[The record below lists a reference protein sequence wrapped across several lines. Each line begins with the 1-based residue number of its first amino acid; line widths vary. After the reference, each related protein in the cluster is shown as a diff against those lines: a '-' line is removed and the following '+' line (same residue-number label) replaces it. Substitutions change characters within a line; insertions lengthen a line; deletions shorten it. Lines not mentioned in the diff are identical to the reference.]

1 MFSNQSNYI
10 LPLCNT
16 YILFCIG
23 LQNWK
28 IRYEVVINISKNTTN
43 RWGNDS
49 LQNLKKLNLIALQRG
64 RSVNV
69 SQITL
74 LCALHLKKE
83 SEEILRLNFVLLKRI
98 SRTRSSQCIYIIVSV
113 LKDYTFIEFKYFV
126 VFKQKRLFLLYRK

>member
-28 IRYEVVINISKNTTN
+28 IRYAVVINISKNTTN

-49 LQNLKKLNLIALQRG
+49 LQNLKKLNLIVLQRG

-69 SQITL
+69 SQIAL
-74 LCALHLKKE
+74 LCALNLKKE
-83 SEEILRLNFVLLKRI
+83 SEEISRLNFVLLKRI
-98 SRTRSSQCIYIIVSV
+98 FRTRKLQCIYIIVSV
-113 LKDYTFIEFKYFV
+113 LKDYTFTEFKYFV
-126 VFKQKRLFLLYRK
+126 VFKHEILF

>member
-1 MFSNQSNYI
+1 MFSNQLNYI

-23 LQNWK
+23 IENQK
-28 IRYEVVINISKNTTN
+28 IRYAYVIINKNTTN

-49 LQNLKKLNLIALQRG
+49 LQNLKKLNLIVLQRG

-74 LCALHLKKE
+74 LCALHSKKE
-83 SEEILRLNFVLLKRI
+83 LEEISLLDFVVLKRI
-98 SRTRSSQCIYIIVSV
+98 SRTRSLQCIYIIVSV

-126 VFKQKRLFLLYRK
+126 VFKQERLFLLYRK